1 MGLYLSLIKHC
12 MSDTNLIIFKVDA
25 RTLSKKSIHPEQN
38 MITVTASW
46 RCNHDNSIFVGQ
58 LLQAS

>member
-38 MITVTASW
+38 MITVTAS
-46 RCNHDNSIFVGQ
+46 
-58 LLQAS
+58 